1 MHRDLPTPAKEVVWV
16 GSSLDDLRRL
26 PRDAQHRAGFELW
39 AVQCGDMP
47 SDWRP
52 MPSIGSGVVEIRVHT
67 TLEHRV
73 IYVATI
79 ADVIHVLHVFEKKT
93 QKTRRTDLELAQRRL
108 AWAQTRAKM
117 REP

>member
-1 MHRDLPTPAKEVVWV
+1 MHRHLGTPPKEVVWV

-26 PRDAQHRAGFELW
+26 PRDAQHRAGSELW
-39 AVQCGDMP
+39 AVQCGDRP

-52 MPSIGSGVVEIRVHT
+52 MPAIGAG
-67 TLEHRV
+67 V

-93 QKTRRTDLELAQRRL
+93 RKTRLADIELAQRRL
-108 AWAQTRAKM
+108 AWARTRAKM
-117 REP
+117 RAP